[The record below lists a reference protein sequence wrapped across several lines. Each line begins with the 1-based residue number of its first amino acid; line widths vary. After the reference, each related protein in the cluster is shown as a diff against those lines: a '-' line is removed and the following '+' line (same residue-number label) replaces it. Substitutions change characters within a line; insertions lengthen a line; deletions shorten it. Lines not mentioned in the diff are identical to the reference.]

1 MNSRIFHGGLFHARH
16 IDHSMAFGYPMYML
30 WLDLD
35 ELADLGG
42 RTRWLTYNRRGVLSI
57 RDADF
62 LDSTGRPIK
71 EKLFARMRE
80 RGLDIPDGRVML
92 LTSPRYFGYVFNPV
106 SFYVGYHADGRFAF
120 AAAEVNN
127 TFNEKHF
134 YLLDAKARMADGRE
148 GYRFVRDKDFH
159 VSPFMDL
166 AGHYDFLFR
175 FPENGIDIHIDLIKQ
190 NAKAFHA
197 RLNGHFSEIDSTSL
211 RRTVWKYPLA
221 GFLTMTRITMQ
232 AAKLYSRG
240 ATVYE
245 RPTPASEDT
254 IGHRAVA
261 AKETLSARLVTTAL
275 SRIREGALVMTLP
288 NREERRFGEPDH
300 PAPVTM
306 EVHDWRVFKRL
317 LMDGDIGLGETYM
330 NGDWT
335 TNDLTGF
342 IQLLI
347 ANRHAVDDV
356 EDGHRLKQ
364 MGNRVLSWLRRNS
377 LTGSRKNISAHYDLS
392 NDLFAL
398 FLDPSMTY
406 SSAYYETPDQSLAE
420 AQQVKYR
427 KLCEKVE
434 LKDGDHVLEIGCGW
448 GGFACFAAKYAK
460 CRVTAITISKEQH
473 DYAQARVVR
482 EGVADRVNIVMQDY
496 RTLTGTAYDAIVSIE
511 MFEAVGYEYYPDY
524 FKAVDRLLKPGGR
537 FAIQTITFPDQEFHH
552 YRKTFDWIRKYI
564 FPGGLL
570 PSIEVIT
577 RVAAKHTG
585 LVMQHL
591 ENIGLHYARTL
602 HEWRDQF
609 NAQLEAVRALGFDAR
624 FERLWNFYLCY
635 CEAAFASR
643 YLGDAQIV
651 FARAADVRAPV
662 PK

>member
-1 MNSRIFHGGLFHARH
+1 MNSRIFQGGLFHARH
-16 IDHSMAFGYPMYML
+16 LDHALSFGYPMYML

-35 ELADLGG
+35 ELPQLD
-42 RTRWLTYNRRGVLSI
+42 RQTRWFKHNRRGILSI
-57 RDADF
+57 RDADY
-62 LDSTGRPIK
+62 LDATERPIK
-71 EKLFARMRE
+71 EKLFERLQARGIAR
-80 RGLDIPDGRVML
+80 PDGPVML

-106 SFYVGYHADGRFAF
+106 SFYAGYHTNGALAF

-134 YLLDAKARMADGRE
+134 YLLDVNARVPDERE
-148 GYRFVRDKDFH
+148 GYRFMRKKDFH

-175 FPENGIDIHIDLIKQ
+175 FPDNGIDIHIDLIKQ
-190 NAKAFHA
+190 NANAFHA
-197 RLNGHFSEIDSTSL
+197 RLNGHFSEMNPTNL
-211 RRTVWKYPLA
+211 RRILWKYPLD

-245 RPTPASEDT
+245 RPTPVSPDT

-261 AKETLSARLVTTAL
+261 GKPPLSARLVLNAL
-275 SRIREGALVMTLP
+275 ARIQQGALVMTLP
-288 NREERRFGEPDH
+288 NGEQQWLGESDH
-300 PAPVTM
+300 HAPVTM
-306 EVHDWRVFKRL
+306 AVRDWRVFKRL

-335 TNDLTGF
+335 TNDLTGL

-347 ANRHAVDDV
+347 DNRHAVDDV
-356 EDGHRLKQ
+356 EDGHWLKQ
-364 MGNRVLSWLRRNS
+364 WRNRVLSWLRRNS
-377 LTGSRKNISAHYDLS
+377 ITGSRKNISAHYDLS

-406 SSAYYETPDQSLAE
+406 SSACYESPDQSLAD

-448 GGFACFAAKYAK
+448 GGFACFAAQYAR
-460 CRVTAITISKEQH
+460 CRVTAVTISQEQF
-473 DYAQARVVR
+473 DYAQARIKR
-482 EGVADRVNIVMQDY
+482 EGVADRVTLLLQDY
-496 RTLTGTAYDAIVSIE
+496 RTLAGEKYDGIVSIE
-511 MFEAVGYEYYPDY
+511 MFEAVGYEYYPAY
-524 FKAVDRLLKPGGR
+524 FKAVDRLLKPGRR

-570 PSIEVIT
+570 PSIEVIA
-577 RVAAKHTG
+577 RVTAKHTG
-585 LVMQHL
+585 LVIQDL

-602 HEWRDQF
+602 REWRERFNDQI
-609 NAQLEAVRALGFDAR
+609 EAVRALGLDVR
-624 FERLWNFYLCY
+624 FERMWNFYLSY

-651 FARAADVRAPV
+651 FSRAADSAIRE
-662 PK
+662 